1 MKKLLISA
9 VLSSAILI
17 SGSLSAKTLKFQ
29 ISSKAGDW
37 AHTYL
42 NTKNKVLEE
51 LTNGELKIDPLPTK
65 SVVPHR
71 ETIDAVANGILDG
84 DIVVCEK
91 TQVVNSGDVVLVQI
105 DRCFT
110 VLKQYNLHAEG
121 MVTLVSPCTD
131 DAPQDYA
138 VDRIAIKG
146 VFVSLIRSAH

>member
-9 VLSSAILI
+9 VLSSALLI

-84 DIVVCEK
+84 DMNAIAYFAGRDPAFAIM
-91 TQVVNSGDVVLVQI
+91 GDFNI
-105 DRCFT
+105 AP
-110 VLKQYNLHAEG
+110 NAEDVWNEEI
-121 MVTLVSPCTD
+121 MKNKVSFHPKEHE
-131 DAPQDYA
+131 Q
-138 VDRIAIKG
+138 
-146 VFVSLIRSAH
+146 

>member
-9 VLSSAILI
+9 VLSTAILI

-71 ETIDAVANGILDG
+71 ETIDAVANGIHKINNRFKDYLIYD
-84 DIVVCEK
+84 
-91 TQVVNSGDVVLVQI
+91 NSFQEI
-105 DRCFT
+105 ECI
-110 VLKQYNLHAEG
+110 Y
-121 MVTLVSPCTD
+121 VS
-131 DAPQDYA
+131 
-138 VDRIAIKG
+138 
-146 VFVSLIRSAH
+146 

>member
-9 VLSSAILI
+9 VLSSALLI

-84 DIVVCEK
+84 DMNAIAYFAGRDPAFAIM
-91 TQVVNSGDVVLVQI
+91 GDLI
-105 DRCFT
+105 ACLLYTSPSPRDR
-110 VLKQYNLHAEG
+110 
-121 MVTLVSPCTD
+121 
-131 DAPQDYA
+131 
-138 VDRIAIKG
+138 
-146 VFVSLIRSAH
+146 